1 MIYELSS
8 PPMKIGLKA
17 RRFGAFALLP
27 LLLLTAVPDAR
38 GAGLILN
45 EYNAV
50 AGSSCLANG
59 AEDVFWGSRR
69 GNGGDWFD
77 LRAGTIITVSETLA
91 NNAGAYDPRFR
102 NRGQRLLGLRSI
114 GSGFRF

>member
-50 AGSSCLANG
+50 AGSSFLANG
-59 AEDVFWGSRR
+59 A
-69 GNGGDWFD
+69 DWFD

-102 NRGQRLLGLRSI
+102 NRSQRLLGLRSI